1 MRRPINVVCLACGAS
16 FQTRRRQSYCSV
28 RCGASSPLHSR
39 NGGRPSMRATV
50 VGYPG
55 LTRYVV
61 RPLGVSFVVWD
72 TETDTRASLP
82 CALSVATD
90 RALVLER
97 RYGTRSSAAA

>member
-1 MRRPINVVCLACGAS
+1 MACGNEYE
-16 FQTRRRQSYCSV
+16 TRQRVQSYCSPL
-28 RCGASSPLHSR
+28 CGSSSPNR
-39 NGGRPSMRATV
+39 RGRREVALDV
-50 VGYPG
+50 IAYAG
-55 LTRYVV
+55 LTRYTV
-61 RPLGVSFVVWD
+61 RPLGASFVVWD